1 MVTDTSP
8 DGLGLDP
15 RVTDPR
21 VTDPDAALLVA
32 RLNAAAATLPTAQ
45 QVGIHATRERVRHL
59 RHPDDDRVASR
70 DVDVPTPDGVRRARI
85 YRPSGGIVATMLFL
99 HGGGWV
105 LGDLDTNDGLC
116 RELAARAAVTLI
128 SLDYRLA
135 PEHPYPA
142 ALDDATVALEWLA
155 GGADGQVDPALPL
168 VVAGHSAGG
177 NLAAALAR
185 RARDGLAPR
194 VAHQVLLCP
203 VLDHDLDRPSYIEN
217 ESGLLLT
224 RDDMAWY
231 WELYTPD
238 ESRRSEPDA
247 SPLRVPDAEGL
258 PAATIVAGGADP
270 LRDEA
275 LAYAEL
281 LELAGVP
288 VTYLLQPGVPHLFL
302 TFAEVRSREEILDK
316 VGASL
321 ASRLT

>member
-1 MVTDTSP
+1 MNTDTESFDTNP
-8 DGLGLDP
+8 VALDP
-15 RVTDPR
+15 RL
-21 VTDPDAALLVA
+21 TDPDAALLVA
-32 RLNAAAATLPTAQ
+32 RLNAAVATLPTAQ
-45 QVGIHATRERVRHL
+45 EIGIHATRERVRHV
-59 RHPDDDRVASR
+59 RHPDDERVASD

-85 YRPSGGIVATMLFL
+85 YRPAGASVATALFL

-116 RELAARAAVTLI
+116 RELAARAAVTLV

-142 ALDDATVALEWLA
+142 ALDDATAALEWLET
-155 GGADGQVDPALPL
+155 GADGLVDRGLPL

-185 RARDGLAPR
+185 RGRDGLAPR
-194 VAHQVLLCP
+194 AAHQILLCP
-203 VLDHDLDRPSYIEN
+203 VLDHDLDRPSYFEN

-224 RDDMAWY
+224 RDDMRWY

-238 ESRRSEPDA
+238 ESRRSEPGA

-281 LELAGVP
+281 LELADVP

-302 TFAEVRSREEILDK
+302 TFAEVRSRAEVLDK

-321 ASRLT
+321 VASLT

>member
-1 MVTDTSP
+1 MGAKTVDA
-8 DGLGLDP
+8 DAYDFDP
-15 RVTDPR
+15 RLS
-21 VTDPDAALLVA
+21 DPDAALLVA
-32 RLNAAAATLPTAQ
+32 RLNSAAATQPTAQ
-45 QVGIHATRERVRHL
+45 AIGIHATRGRSRHVRL
-59 RHPDDDRVASR
+59 PGDDRVTSH
-70 DVDVPTPDGVRRARI
+70 DVDVPTPDGMRRARI
-85 YRPSGGIVATMLFL
+85 YSPTGASIATMLFL

-105 LGDLDTNDGLC
+105 VGDLDTNDGLC
-116 RELAARAAVTLI
+116 RELAARAAVTLV

-142 ALDDATVALEWLA
+142 ALDDATAALHWLA
-155 GGADGQVDPALPL
+155 AGADDLVDQGLPL
-168 VVAGHSAGG
+168 VVGGHSAGG

-185 RARDGLAPR
+185 RGRDGLAPR

-203 VLDHDLDRPSYIEN
+203 VLDHDLDRVSYLEN

-224 RDDMAWY
+224 RDDMRWY

-258 PAATIVAGGADP
+258 PSATIVAGGADP

-281 LELAGVP
+281 LELADVP
-288 VTYLLQPGVPHLFL
+288 VTFVLQPGVPHLFL
-302 TFAEVRSREEILDK
+302 TFAEVRSRAEVLDK
-316 VGASL
+316 VGVSL
-321 ASRLT
+321 AAALT

>member
-1 MVTDTSP
+1 MGPETFEV
-8 DGLGLDP
+8 DP
-15 RVTDPR
+15 RLTDL
-21 VTDPDAALLVA
+21 DAALLVA
-32 RLNAAAATLPTAQ
+32 RLNAAVATLPTAQ
-45 QVGIHATRERVRHL
+45 EIGIHATRERVRHV
-59 RHPDDDRVASR
+59 RQPDDDRVVSF

-85 YRPSGGIVATMLFL
+85 YRPEGVSVATALFM

-116 RELAARAAVTLI
+116 RELAARAAVTLV

-142 ALDDATVALEWLA
+142 ALDDATAALVWLET
-155 GGADGQVDPALPL
+155 GADGLVDRGLPL

-185 RARDGLAPR
+185 RGRDGLAPR
-194 VAHQVLLCP
+194 VAHQILLCP
-203 VLDHDLDRPSYIEN
+203 VLDHDLDRPSYFEN

-224 RDDMAWY
+224 RDDMRWY

-258 PAATIVAGGADP
+258 PSATIVAGGADP

-281 LELAGVP
+281 LELAEVP
-288 VTYLLQPGVPHLFL
+288 VTYVLQPGVPHLFL
-302 TFAEVRSREEILDK
+302 TFAEVRSRAEVLDE

-321 ASRLT
+321 AARLT